1 MNVIAVFE
9 HKMKKVHVKAPT
21 IQLQNMNL
29 EKQSFHNNKITIIIL
44 IILI

>member
-9 HKMKKVHVKAPT
+9 HKVKKFVKAPT

-29 EKQSFHNNKITIIIL
+29 EKQSFHNNKNNNSNV
-44 IILI
+44 